1 MDKKEIQI
9 EIINTRTENAKTF
22 DIGNGKRRAEICIG
36 ALHYKDDYKD
46 EKEQFKDID
55 LTWVNNKVTKAPY
68 ILERVGNKINVLD
81 KKTGKTSSIELDS
94 IGEEKLTAEKSLTDS
109 KTVEIVK
116 DVDVEI
122 IATPDSIRYQTI
134 IKNEKALKDL
144 KYKITGDI
152 PISYSAVD
160 DDGDIVPL
168 ITSLSKEG
176 ILTESLDTKSFTS
189 ERAEK
194 TAIKY
199 PIKIDPTLTIQ
210 GSGAD
215 TSIYASATTT
225 NYGSETY
232 IRIWSSFNDMRGLVL
247 LPLSSL
253 PAGAVV
259 NSATFSMYYYQKGL
273 NDPVN
278 KTITADKI
286 RRADWVEGQVTWNIY
301 KTGSNWGTAGC
312 SNTTTDVDTSK
323 TATSTVPSD
332 INKWVEFDV
341 KSIIEDAVTNSVD
354 FNIRMGTSGGDSN
367 ASAYFYSK
375 EYSTDTSLRPKLVIE
390 YASAASFIPGIMQHN
405 FIPSFLGG
413 R

>member
-122 IATPDSIRYQTI
+122 IAAPNSIRYQTI
-134 IKNEKALKDL
+134 IKDEMALKDL
-144 KYKITGDI
+144 KYKISGDI
-152 PISYSAVD
+152 PTSYSAVD

-176 ILTESLDTKSFTS
+176 ILTESVDVKSFAS
-189 ERAEK
+189 GKAEK
-194 TAIKY
+194 TKIKY
-199 PIKIDPTLTIQ
+199 PIKIDPTLTITAGKSLWLSQ
-210 GSGAD
+210 LNA
-215 TSIYASATTT
+215 TSNYST
-225 NYGSETY
+225 NDILTSRNWTY
-232 IRIWSSFNDMRGLVL
+232 INNFIAEFDISSI
-247 LPLSSL
+247 PT
-253 PAGAVV
+253 GATIT
-259 NSATFSMYYYQKGL
+259 SASFDLYYYAWDTG
-273 NDPVN
+273 NPSGR
-278 KTITADKI
+278 TIRVSLL
-286 RRADWVEGQVTWNIY
+286 RRTDWVNAQATWNIY
-301 KTGSNWGTAGC
+301 KTGSDWGTAGAGD
-312 SNTTTDVDTSK
+312 SSTDINTDY
-323 TATSTVPSD
+323 TADSD
-332 INKWVEFDV
+332 IPGSTGDWQHWNIKSLVEYQISQ
-341 KSIIEDAVTNSVD
+341 SISVVGV
-354 FNIRMGTSGGDSN
+354 RGHTTSSSLN
-367 ASAYFYSK
+367 YSPMYRSIY
-375 EYSTDTSLRPKLVIE
+375 YSTDTSQRPKLVIE